1 MSEILYATI
10 TQIPDNGSIA
20 SIPQINKDGNYYFS
34 HRHDKFLMT
43 LNSGQI
49 FTANGP
55 ILSNMEAKVKIQ
67 YQNTNFNN

>member
-10 TQIPDNGSIA
+10 TQIPDDGSIA
-20 SIPQINKDGNYYFS
+20 SIPQINKDGKYYFVS
-34 HRHDKFLMT
+34 PLDKLLMI

-67 YQNTNFNN
+67 YQR